1 MSRRRSRT
9 PLLILIIGIAWPL
22 AAAGQLAPRSAADW
36 IEVLEAPGR
45 VASLK
50 VEEVIAKLD
59 LRPGEV
65 VADLG
70 AGSGIFS
77 LPLAKA
83 VGGTGKVYAVDIDR
97 ALIEHIDA
105 KAKRL
110 QIANVRPVLGQFAD
124 PALPAAD
131 VDVAFMHD
139 VLHHVAD
146 RVAYLKNAVRYLR
159 PRGRFAIVEPDAHTG
174 PHSNDPKLQ
183 ITKEQLA
190 KWMADVGF
198 VQSNEFKLFADKW
211 YVVYVRKS

>member
-36 IEVLEAPGR
+36 IEVLEAPRR

-70 AGSGIFS
+70 AGSGVFS
-77 LPLAKA
+77 IPLAKA

-146 RVAYLKNAVRYLR
+146 RVAYLKNAVRYLK

-183 ITKEQLA
+183 ITQEQLA

-211 YVVYVRKS
+211 YVVYIRK